1 MIAVAGTYYD
11 GRTSRGIACVLH
23 VGRDGAVWFDG
34 AAANRV
40 RFAELKISDRIGN
53 IARAVTFPDGAR
65 FETTDNDAIDR
76 ALAAFGRARTTRLIH
91 MLETRG
97 RYILVALVAV
107 VAFSW
112 AFVQFGIPA
121 MARYAAFALP
131 AETNAA
137 IAKGAL
143 DLLDRAVLKP
153 TTLDAETQARFTA
166 HFARMAQDQP
176 PGFDYRLH
184 FRDAGK
190 LGANAFAL
198 PSGAIVVTD
207 ALVRLAERDEEVL
220 AVLAH
225 EFGHVAH
232 RHGMRRML
240 QDSAIGLLIV
250 AITGDVSSTS
260 TIIAA
265 LPTLIVEAQYS
276 QAFEREAD
284 RHALEYMQTHN
295 LDPLHFVT
303 LMERLEQ
310 QKRGPRGALTY
321 LSSHPPT
328 EERTEL
334 FKKARASSR

>member
-1 MIAVAGTYYD
+1 MIAVSGTYYD
-11 GRTSRGIACVLH
+11 GRTSRGIPCVLH
-23 VGRDGAVWFDG
+23 IDHDGAVWFDG
-34 AAANRV
+34 AAAARIPFVDLN
-40 RFAELKISDRIGN
+40 ISDRIGN
-53 IARAVTFPDGAR
+53 IPRAITFPDGAR
-65 FETTDNDAIDR
+65 FETADNDAIDR
-76 ALAAFGRARTTRLIH
+76 ALAAFDRAKTTRLIH
-91 MLETRG
+91 LLETRG
-97 RYILVALVAV
+97 RYIVVALVAV

-121 MARYAAFALP
+121 MAKYAAFALP

-137 IAKGAL
+137 IGKGVL
-143 DLLDRAVLKP
+143 DLLDRAMLKP
-153 TTLDAETQARFTA
+153 STLDTETQSRFTE
-166 HFARMAQDQP
+166 HFARMAQEQP

-207 ALVRLAERDEEVL
+207 ALVRLAEHDEEVL

-225 EFGHVAH
+225 EFGHVAN

-265 LPTLIVEAQYS
+265 LPTLLVEAQYS

-284 RHALEYMQTHN
+284 RHALAYMQRHR
-295 LDPLHFVT
+295 LDPIHFVT
-303 LMERLEQ
+303 LMERLE
-310 QKRGPRGALTY
+310 KEKGGPRGALTY
-321 LSSHPPT
+321 ISSHPPT
-328 EERTEL
+328 EERVEL
-334 FKKARASSR
+334 FKAARMSAH